1 MHSCWVIYNGSLTS
15 DKFKDQAELLKEAA
29 ERAGVHAELKK
40 NYEVMM
46 DLARTTRK
54 PSRFHRLSR

>member
-15 DKFKDQAELLKEAA
+15 DKFKDQAQLLKEAA
-29 ERAGVHAELKK
+29 ERAGVQAELKK

-46 DLARTTRK
+46 NLERMLEKRPDFIVFLR
-54 PSRFHRLSR
+54 

>member
-1 MHSCWVIYNGSLTS
+1 MQSCWVIYNGSLTS
-15 DKFKDQAELLKEAA
+15 DKFKDQAELMKEAA

-46 DLARTTRK
+46 NLDNDFRES
-54 PSRFHRLSR
+54 SRFRCLSR